1 MGIHGQIMR
10 PAVFLDRDGVINR
23 AFVRN
28 GTPYPPDSVAALEIL
43 PGVPEALNAL
53 RSRGYSLVVVT
64 NQPDVARGT
73 LSRGVVDG
81 IHARLQGE
89 FHFDAILTCFHDDTD
104 DCDCRKPQP
113 GLLLR
118 AARDLGIDLASSFM
132 VGDRWRDVEAGQ
144 RAGSRTVFVDHDYAE
159 RRPASY
165 DYRVG
170 SLLEAANIIV
180 SLPVAPPASR
190 QDCEQDGR

>member
-1 MGIHGQIMR
+1 MR

-28 GTPYPPDSVAALEIL
+28 GAPYPPDSLAALEIL

-89 FHFDAILTCFHDDTD
+89 FHFDAILTCFHDGAD
-104 DCDCRKPQP
+104 DCDCRKPKP

-118 AARDLGIDLASSFM
+118 AARDFGIDLASSFM

-144 RAGSRTVFVDHDYAE
+144 RAGSRTVFVDCGYAE

-180 SLPVAPPASR
+180 SL
-190 QDCEQDGR
+190 DCEQDRR